1 MSASIDTDST
11 TVPLSEAAQALAE
24 TVRTRYTAK
33 AYDATRRLP
42 PEVVE
47 ALLTL
52 LRYNPSSVNSQPWHF
67 VVAASDESRDRI
79 AARLEGNFAYNA
91 GKVRDASHVVILC
104 ARERM
109 DDAHLAG
116 ILRQEQE
123 DGRFASDEARE
134 NQRKSRQSYVN
145 LHRYDLKDERHWME
159 KQVYLAA
166 GALLLGAATLGVDA
180 TPIEGFDFRTID
192 EEFGLRAQGYSSVV
206 MVALGYHSETDF
218 NAQLPKSRLPQ
229 EQVLTLL

>member
-1 MSASIDTDST
+1 MSAPTATDAKQ
-11 TVPLSEAAQALAE
+11 VPLSAASRTLVDA
-24 TVRTRYTAK
+24 VRTRYATK
-33 AYDATRRLP
+33 AYDANRRLA
-42 PEVVE
+42 PEQLD

-52 LRYNPSSVNSQPWHF
+52 LRSSPSSVNSQPWHF
-67 VVAASDESRDRI
+67 LVAASDEARDRI

-91 GKVRDASHVVILC
+91 SKVRDASHVVVLC
-104 ARERM
+104 ARQRM
-109 DDAHLAG
+109 DDQHLADV
-116 ILRQEQE
+116 LAQEQK

-145 LHRYDLKDERHWME
+145 LHRYEQKDEQHWME

-166 GALLLGAATLGVDA
+166 GTLLLGAAALGVDA

-206 MVALGYHSETDF
+206 MVALGYHSDTDF

-229 EQVLTLL
+229 EQVITVL